1 MTSVWDLPDFDSHEG
16 VHAFTD
22 RASGLRA
29 IIAVH
34 STHLGPAAGGAR
46 FWHYASG
53 DLAVTDALRL
63 SRGMSF
69 KNAMAGLA
77 LGGGKGVI
85 LADAPGAV
93 IGEDRLKAFGRAVE
107 SLGGKYVTAEDVGMS
122 EARMKVI
129 AGETKF
135 VSGLPVASGAAGGD
149 PGPYTAHGVY
159 LGVKAAAS
167 PNCSPGTARA

>member
-16 VHAFTD
+16 VHTFTD
-22 RASGLRA
+22 RESGLRA

-34 STHLGPAAGGAR
+34 STHLGPTAGGAR

-53 DLAVTDALRL
+53 DQAVTDALRL

-85 LADAPGAV
+85 LADQPGAV
-93 IGEDRLKAFGRAVE
+93 IAEDRLKAFGRAVE
-107 SLGGKYVTAEDVGMS
+107 SLGGQYVTAEDVGMS
-122 EARMKVI
+122 EARMKEI
-129 AGETKF
+129 GR
-135 VSGLPVASGAAGGD
+135 
-149 PGPYTAHGVY
+149 AHV
-159 LGVKAAAS
+159 
-167 PNCSPGTARA
+167 